1 MIGRRQDMG
10 LGSPSIEEGV
20 VAQGRKVGRRGVVV
34 KTTRLP
40 SGVCAQDAHQSSH
53 GD

>member
-1 MIGRRQDMG
+1 VVGRRQDMG
-10 LGSPSIEEGV
+10 PRPPSIEESV

-40 SGVCAQDAHQSSH
+40 FGVRTQDIH
-53 GD
+53 